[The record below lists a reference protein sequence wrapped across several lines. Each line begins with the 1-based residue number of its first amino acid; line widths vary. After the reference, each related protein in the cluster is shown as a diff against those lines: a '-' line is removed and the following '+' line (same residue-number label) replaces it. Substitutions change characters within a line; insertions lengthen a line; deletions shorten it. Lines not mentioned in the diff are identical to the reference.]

1 MNVELLDALMA
12 LMSELGINEL
22 CHDED
27 GIRVHLQRT
36 PATHGGMHA
45 PQAAAGHVVSP
56 PVGTSATVPPDD
68 EMLLAPMS
76 GTFYLT
82 PAPDAPP
89 FVRTGDVVE
98 EGEPLY
104 VLEVMKTLNRICADF
119 RCRIKGIEA
128 VTGQPVTAG
137 TPLFS
142 VERLDD
148 HDV

>member
-22 CHDED
+22 CHDQD

-36 PATHGGMHA
+36 PATHGGINAPSMVAEHA
-45 PQAAAGHVVSP
+45 MPPPAGTP
-56 PVGTSATVPPDD
+56 ATMPPDD

-89 FVRTGDVVE
+89 FVRIGDVVE
-98 EGEPLY
+98 EGAPLY

-128 VTGQPVTAG
+128 TTGQPVTAG
-137 TPLFS
+137 APLFS